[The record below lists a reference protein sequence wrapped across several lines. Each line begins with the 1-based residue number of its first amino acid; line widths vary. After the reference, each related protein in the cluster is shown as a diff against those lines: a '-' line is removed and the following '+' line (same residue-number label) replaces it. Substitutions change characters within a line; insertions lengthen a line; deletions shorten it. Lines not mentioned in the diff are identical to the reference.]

1 MTVQNLYKEQF
12 EELRKKLVFTYDV
25 DDLESVGAFV
35 ETWTEND
42 WENWSNNN
50 ITDDLVIKSFD
61 GYCFGID
68 DFWCTAGKYEEYPDK
83 ED

>member
-1 MTVQNLYKEQF
+1 MTVQNLYEEQF
-12 EELRKKLVFTYDV
+12 EELREKLVFTYDV

-42 WENWSNNN
+42 WENQSNNN

-61 GYCFGID
+61 GYFFGID